1 MESCEFKRKLGFNVP
16 DVFNI
21 NQKTVTGII
30 KDAFEN
36 MQTEYY
42 LLSHRI
48 DFYFPKHKSATEAL
62 EFGHSNRN
70 IENEIQRQKAIEKE
84 LDSVFIRINTNKKRY
99 KETLKN
105 Q

>member
-16 DVFNI
+16 DIFDI
-21 NQKTVTGII
+21 NQKTIAGII

-42 LLSHRI
+42 LLSYRI
-48 DFYFPKHKSATEAL
+48 DFYFPKHKSAREAL
-62 EFGHSNRN
+62 EFGHSNKN

-84 LDSVFIRINTNKKRY
+84 LDSVFIRINTDKKSF
-99 KETLKN
+99 KL
-105 Q
+105 

>member
-1 MESCEFKRKLGFNVP
+1 
-16 DVFNI
+16 
-21 NQKTVTGII
+21 
-30 KDAFEN
+30 

-84 LDSVFIRINTNKKRY
+84 LDSVFIRINTNKKSF
-99 KETLKN
+99 KL
-105 Q
+105 